1 MEKVEQ
7 FIGKKYFKLFTA
19 CVFIILPLIIYC
31 VTKYNIAYI
40 ILSEVLSLIYTFM
53 IIINNYTFQKKYFF
67 KVFNLTLCC
76 ELLLLLESFNIF
88 KSNII
93 ALILILALYTI
104 INVLHIFLYKNKN

>member
-7 FIGKKYFKLFTA
+7 FIGKKYLKLLTA

-40 ILSEVLSLIYTFM
+40 ILSEVFSLIYAFM
-53 IIINNYTFQKKYFF
+53 IIINSYTFQIKYFF
-67 KVFNLTLCC
+67 KIFNLTLCC

-88 KSNII
+88 NSSII

-104 INVLHIFLYKNKN
+104 MNVLHIFLNKNKD